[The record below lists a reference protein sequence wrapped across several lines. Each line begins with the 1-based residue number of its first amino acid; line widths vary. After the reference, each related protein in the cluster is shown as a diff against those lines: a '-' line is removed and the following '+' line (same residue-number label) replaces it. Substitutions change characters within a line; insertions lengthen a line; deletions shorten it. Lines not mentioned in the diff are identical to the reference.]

1 MRWYRLPRRCEV
13 NLAVLVKTALFR
25 SAALLLILAALAG
38 CSGLSPAS
46 PEPLPTVVLDA
57 GSPAQP
63 EGTGTTA
70 IAPASSGSVTAS
82 GVIIPLQLA
91 ELSFSTSGSVLKVE
105 VHNGEAVRAGQ
116 TLVQLAGE
124 EKLDAAVKVANLEL
138 LAAEKALQEL
148 YDNTEQGRAAAQLR
162 LAQALDQVD
171 QAEKRRGW
179 KEFRVGDPNQI
190 DVARANYIIA
200 EDHLKTA
207 EEIFG
212 NLADSPE
219 DNLNRAEALSVLATA
234 RIARDKA
241 LANLNYLLSLP
252 DDIEVGKADA
262 ELEVAKTE
270 LEAAQREFDRLKEG
284 PDPGALA
291 LATARMENAKAQLL
305 ASQSALADLV
315 LKAPFDGVVS
325 KLAVHS
331 GEWVLPGQ
339 AILALAD
346 LSRLRVE
353 TTDLSERDVM
363 KVRLGQEVSVF
374 VKALGE
380 EITGRVSEISPLADI
395 LGGDVV
401 YKTVI
406 DLDDLPEDLRAGMS
420 VDVQFLT
427 E

>member
-1 MRWYRLPRRCEV
+1 MKP
-13 NLAVLVKTALFR
+13 AAQGKTALFR
-25 SAALLLILAALAG
+25 SAATLLILAALAG
-38 CSGLSPAS
+38 CSGLAPAS

-57 GSPAQP
+57 GSPQKP
-63 EGTGTTA
+63 EGTGAA
-70 IAPASSGSVTAS
+70 IAPVGGGSVGAS
-82 GVIIPLQLA
+82 GVIIPSQLA
-91 ELSFSTSGSVLKVE
+91 ELSFSTGGNVLKIN

-116 TLVQLAGE
+116 TLVQLDGE
-124 EKLDAAVKVANLEL
+124 EKLDAAVKAANLEL

-148 YDNTEQGRAAAQLR
+148 YNNAEQSRAAAQLR
-162 LAQALDQVD
+162 LAQALDKVD

-200 EDHLKTA
+200 EDHLKRA
-207 EEIFG
+207 EELFSA
-212 NLADSPE
+212 LADSPE
-219 DNLNRAEALSVLATA
+219 DSLNRAEALSALATA

-252 DDIEVGKADA
+252 NEIEVGKADA
-262 ELEVAKTE
+262 ELEVARAE
-270 LEAAQREFDRLKEG
+270 LEAAQREYDLLKDG
-284 PDPGALA
+284 PDPTALA
-291 LATARMENAKAQLL
+291 LATARVENAKAQLL
-305 ASQSALADLV
+305 ASQSALADLE

-325 KLAVHS
+325 NLTVHN

-339 AILALAD
+339 TILVLAD
-346 LSRLRVE
+346 LSRLQVE

-363 KVRLGQEVSVF
+363 KVRIGQEVSVF

-380 EITGRVSEISPLADI
+380 EISGRVSEISPLADT

-401 YKTVI
+401 YKTLI
-406 DLDDLPEDLRAGMS
+406 DLDNLPTELRAGMS
-420 VDVQFLT
+420 VDVQFL